1 MNEWQK
7 THNKVKMYKELYPKG
22 TRVMLLHM
30 GDDDP
35 NPVEDGT
42 RGTVVAVDDTGT
54 VHCVF
59 DSGRSLGLVPDADS
73 FRRLTEAELAEEQ
86 TEQPGGME
94 MGM

>member
-42 RGTVVAVDDTGT
+42 RGTHTPYYKKENNTNDKHT
-54 VHCVF
+54 
-59 DSGRSLGLVPDADS
+59 
-73 FRRLTEAELAEEQ
+73 
-86 TEQPGGME
+86 
-94 MGM
+94 